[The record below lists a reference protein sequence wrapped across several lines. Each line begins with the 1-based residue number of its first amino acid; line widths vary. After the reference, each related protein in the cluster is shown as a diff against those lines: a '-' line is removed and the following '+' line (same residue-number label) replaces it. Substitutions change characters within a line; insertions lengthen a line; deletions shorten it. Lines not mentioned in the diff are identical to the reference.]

1 MHRDP
6 GTPHSLTPTR
16 KVTAATA
23 ASALVIVG
31 VWVAG
36 LLGAS
41 IPSDVA
47 AALQVVAT
55 FVAGWTV
62 TDR

>member
-1 MHRDP
+1 MHRDTVP
-6 GTPHSLTPTR
+6 RSLAPTR

-36 LLGAS
+36 LLGAQV
-41 IPSDVA
+41 PADVS

-55 FVAGWTV
+55 FAAGWTV